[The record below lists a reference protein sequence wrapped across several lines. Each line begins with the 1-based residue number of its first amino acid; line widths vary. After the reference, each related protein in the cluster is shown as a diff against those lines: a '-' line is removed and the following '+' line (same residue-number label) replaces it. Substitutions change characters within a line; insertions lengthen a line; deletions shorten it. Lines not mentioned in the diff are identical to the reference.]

1 MNENVQFQ
9 NEDIL
14 DATSIQNR
22 LSDKTPG
29 MAKMLMNWGLAKN
42 AQQAQMY
49 LLGVVVA
56 VVAISIFV
64 VLSAMDSPDVVPV
77 DALGVPPQGMPG
89 GAYPPQGGMRPPNQ
103 GGYR

>member
-1 MNENVQFQ
+1 MSDVQFQ

-14 DATSIQNR
+14 DAASLQNR

-29 MAKMLMNWGLAKN
+29 MAKMLMNWGLAQN

-49 LLGVVVA
+49 LLGVVVV
-56 VVAISIFV
+56 VVALSIFV
-64 VLSAMDSPDVVPV
+64 VLSATSSPATVPV

-89 GAYPPQGGMRPPNQ
+89 GAYQPQGGMTPPAQ
-103 GGYR
+103 QRGYR